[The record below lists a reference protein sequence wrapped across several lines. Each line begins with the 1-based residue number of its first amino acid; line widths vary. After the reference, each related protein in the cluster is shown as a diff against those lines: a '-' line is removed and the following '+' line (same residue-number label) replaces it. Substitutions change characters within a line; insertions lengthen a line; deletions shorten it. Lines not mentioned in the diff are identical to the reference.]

1 MHTRGEKTI
10 FELFRLS
17 ILLKAL
23 GSIGEMI
30 TGIAIAFIPGSF
42 VLSVASA
49 FTKGSTG
56 TDLDDMIAHALVHF
70 AHSFAANETLNLL
83 LGGYL
88 FVRGFV
94 QFLIVIALYKNKL
107 WAYPALIIVLIIII
121 ATQAYAIYVS
131 HSITASVVTIID
143 IITIYLV
150 WHEYHIARAVRKTAD
165 V

>member
-1 MHTRGEKTI
+1 
-10 FELFRLS
+10 
-17 ILLKAL
+17 
-23 GSIGEMI
+23 
-30 TGIAIAFIPGSF
+30 
-42 VLSVASA
+42 
-49 FTKGSTG
+49 
-56 TDLDDMIAHALVHF
+56 MIAHALVHF